1 MIFVAKLLNLGQ
13 VPKEKMSWEKSEMK
27 MFMRSFQ
34 VNKQEKKKEKENCGM
49 EHLR

>member
-13 VPKEKMSWEKSEMK
+13 VPKKNVFREVRMK

-34 VNKQEKKKEKENCGM
+34 VNKQEQKEKES
-49 EHLR
+49 